1 MCYHRDYDEVSPSAA
16 RCQWRRISS
25 VRNAVRIGFVLL
37 ASPDSSFIGER
48 LLSKMKSLFLNL
60 YRGRHILKTMVIKDI
75 KARYAGSLFGP
86 LWIIVTPLYQILLY
100 TFLFSTILRIRFD
113 EGAGTSSFVV
123 YLLAG
128 MIPWLFFSEA
138 TTRGVS
144 AFIDNAHIIKK
155 VKFPVEVCVATVI
168 ISSAVTFLVYMI
180 FYFAMLIV
188 MGVLKFQTV
197 ALFLLPV
204 GIQVLLILGLSF
216 GLGSLAV
223 FFRDI
228 ATITGMAL
236 NLVFFLTPIVYPAT
250 AIPERLR
257 GFFNINP
264 FYFIVEMSRSVLVR
278 GEVPNATAILYPS
291 IVALAIFFAG
301 YYIFCKTKE
310 AFKDI
315 L

>member
-1 MCYHRDYDEVSPSAA
+1 
-16 RCQWRRISS
+16 
-25 VRNAVRIGFVLL
+25 
-37 ASPDSSFIGER
+37 
-48 LLSKMKSLFLNL
+48 MKLFLNI
-60 YRGRHILKTMVIKDI
+60 YRGRHILRTMVIKDI
-75 KARYAGSLFGP
+75 KSRYTGSLFGP
-86 LWIIVTPLYQILLY
+86 LWLIVTPLYQILLY

-138 TTRGVS
+138 TMRGIS

-155 VKFPVEVCVATVI
+155 VKFPVEVCIATVV
-168 ISSAVTFLVYMI
+168 ISSAVTFLIYLI
-180 FYFAMLIV
+180 LYFAMLIF

-197 ALFLLPV
+197 PLFIVPV
-204 GIQVLLILGLSF
+204 VVQVLLTLGLAF

-228 ATITGMAL
+228 TQATSMVL
-236 NLVFFLTPIVYPAT
+236 NLLFFLTPIVYPAN
-250 AIPERLR
+250 AIPEKLR
-257 GFFNINP
+257 GLFNINP
-264 FYFIVEMSRSVLVR
+264 FYSIVEMSRDVLVR
-278 GEVPNATAILYPS
+278 GKIPDAVSILYPS
-291 IVALAIFFAG
+291 LFALVIFLAG
-301 YYIFCKTKE
+301 YFIFNKTKE